1 MNFMAYLST
10 NSACNRS
17 FPTTVK
23 WNSPSLT
30 ETGHSLDAAKWN
42 KKFALVTARVSVSS
56 NPLLVPWPIAMP
68 PTAHA
73 VATKAQRST
82 VVRNEET
89 GMKRFRIKIR
99 RIPG

>member
-1 MNFMAYLST
+1 MSFMAYLST

-17 FPTTVK
+17 FPTMVK

-56 NPLLVPWPIAMP
+56 SPLLVPWPIAMP
-68 PTAHA
+68 PIAHTA
-73 VATKAQRST
+73 ATKAQRST

-89 GMKRFRIKIR
+89 GMKRVRVKMR
-99 RIPG
+99 RFQG